1 MTPPSA
7 PPGAAGSSGSSGFIA
22 ALTDPAAYPHP
33 VEPVQVVE
41 THISWVLLT
50 GDFAYKVKKPVD
62 YGFVDYSTLERRRH
76 FCEEEV
82 RLNRRLAPDLYLGVV
97 PITGDS
103 RHPKVDGEGEAIE
116 YAVKMREFP
125 QQAQLDRV
133 LARGLL
139 GVEEVDELADTV
151 ARFHA
156 DAPPARP
163 GEGYGGPDE
172 VAAVMRG
179 NFELTAKFVPDLIGR
194 DAYAHLKGWT
204 DQALARHRE
213 TMAGRLKDGFVRE
226 CHGDVHLRNVALLN
240 GKIEIFDCI
249 EFNPA
254 FRFTDVMAEVAFT
267 QMDFD
272 AREHPGLGWRFIN
285 RYLERTGDYAG
296 LTLLPMYLAYRAY
309 VRAKVTALG
318 PDGPEKRGAVLRQVA
333 LAEEYTRDRRPALL
347 IMHGVTGSGKSTLS
361 DALLMDLGTVRI
373 RSDIE
378 RKRIAGVDRA
388 RRAQPV
394 GGGIYSA
401 DMTRTTY
408 ARLHELA
415 AEGLK
420 AGYTVILDATYLKG
434 WQRRDAR
441 AVAEAHGAP
450 WWIVH
455 CRATREELVYR
466 IESRIESRA
475 ADGGAVSDGTVDVL
489 KAQLNAAEAL
499 DAEEAG
505 HVVLVD
511 TDQVAAEDVP
521 ALVRGALGGG
531 TGGPAGPGHHVAA

>member
-1 MTPPSA
+1 MKPSPA
-7 PPGAAGSSGSSGFIA
+7 PSGSPDLIA
-22 ALTDPAAYPHP
+22 GLLKPAAYPHE
-33 VEPVQVVE
+33 VKAVRLVE

-50 GDFAYKVKKPVD
+50 GTFAYKVKKPVD
-62 YGFVDYSTLERRRH
+62 YGFVDYTTLERRRH
-76 FCEEEV
+76 FCEEEL

-97 PITGDS
+97 PITGDAA
-103 RHPKVDGEGEAIE
+103 HPHMDGDGEAIE

-125 QQAQLDRV
+125 QDAQLDRV
-133 LARGLL
+133 LARDGV
-139 GVEEVDELADTV
+139 GVEEVDELADTL

-156 DAPPARP
+156 EAARAHP
-163 GEGYGGPDE
+163 GDGYGGPDE

-179 NFELTAKFVPDLIGR
+179 NFELTARFVPGLIGR

-204 DQALARHRE
+204 DEALARHRE
-213 TMAGRLKDGFVRE
+213 TIAARLEGGFVRE
-226 CHGDVHLRNVALLN
+226 CHGDVHLRNVALLD
-240 GKIEIFDCI
+240 GTIEIFDCI

-254 FRFTDVMAEVAFT
+254 YRFTDVMAEVAFT

-272 AREHPGLGWRFIN
+272 ARGHPELGWRFLG

-296 LTLLPMYLAYRAY
+296 LALLPMYLAYRAY

-318 PDGPEKRGAVLRQVA
+318 PDGPEKRKTILRQVA
-333 LAEEYTRDRRPALL
+333 LAEGYTGDRRPALL
-347 IMHGVTGSGKSTLS
+347 VMHGVTGSGKSTLS
-361 DALLMDLGTVRI
+361 DALLMDLGCVRV
-373 RSDIE
+373 RSDVE

-388 RRAQPV
+388 RKAQPV

-434 WQRRDAR
+434 WQRQAAR
-441 AVAEAHGAP
+441 EVAEAHGAP

-466 IESRIESRA
+466 IEDRA
-475 ADGGAVSDGTVDVL
+475 AGGGAVSDGTVDVL
-489 KAQLNAAEAL
+489 KAQLNAAEPL
-499 DAEEAG
+499 TKEESG

-511 TDQVAAEDVP
+511 TDRVAPEDVP
-521 ALVRGALGGG
+521 ALVRGALGG
-531 TGGPAGPGHHVAA
+531 APGHHFAA

>member
-1 MTPPSA
+1 MKPSPA
-7 PPGAAGSSGSSGFIA
+7 PHPSGPDGASELIA
-22 ALTDPAAYPHP
+22 ALSGPAAYPHP
-33 VEPVQVVE
+33 VDPVEVVE

-50 GDFAYKVKKPVD
+50 GAFAYKIKKPVD
-62 YGFVDYSTLERRRH
+62 YGFVNYSTLERRRH
-76 FCEEEV
+76 FCEEEI
-82 RLNRRLAPDLYLGVV
+82 RLNRRLAPDLYIGVV
-97 PITGDS
+97 PITGDAS
-103 RHPKVDGEGEAIE
+103 HPKVDGAGAAIE

-125 QQAQLDRV
+125 QDSQLDRV

-139 GVEEVDELADTV
+139 GPEEVDELADTL

-156 DAPPARP
+156 GAPQARP
-163 GEGYGGPDE
+163 GDGYGGPDE

-179 NFELTAKFVPDLIGR
+179 NFELTAKFVPGLIGR

-204 DQALARHRE
+204 DQALARHRD
-213 TMAGRLKDGFVRE
+213 TIASRLTDGFVRE
-226 CHGDVHLRNVALLN
+226 CHGDVHLRNVALID

-254 FRFTDVMAEVAFT
+254 YRFTDVMAEVAFT

-272 AREHPGLGWRFIN
+272 ARDHPGFGWRFIG

-296 LTLLPMYLAYRAY
+296 LALLPMYLAYRAY

-318 PDGPEKRGAVLRQVA
+318 PDGPERRRTILRQVA
-333 LAEEYTRDRRPALL
+333 LAEGYTRDRRPGLL

-361 DALLMDLGTVRI
+361 DALLMDLGCVRI
-373 RSDIE
+373 RSDVE
-378 RKRIAGVDRA
+378 RKRIAGVGRA
-388 RRAQPV
+388 RKPQPV

-434 WQRRDAR
+434 WQRQAAR
-441 AVAEAHGAP
+441 EVAEAQGAP

-455 CRATREELVYR
+455 CRAPREELIYR
-466 IESRIESRA
+466 IESRIESRIEARLDSRA
-475 ADGGAVSDGTVDVL
+475 AEGGVSDGTVDVL
-489 KAQLNAAEAL
+489 KAQLDAAEPL
-499 DAEEAG
+499 TEQESG
-505 HVVLVD
+505 HIVLVD
-511 TDQVAAEDVP
+511 TDQVPPEDVP
-521 ALVRGALGGG
+521 GLVRGALGG
-531 TGGPAGPGHHVAA
+531 APGRHLSA